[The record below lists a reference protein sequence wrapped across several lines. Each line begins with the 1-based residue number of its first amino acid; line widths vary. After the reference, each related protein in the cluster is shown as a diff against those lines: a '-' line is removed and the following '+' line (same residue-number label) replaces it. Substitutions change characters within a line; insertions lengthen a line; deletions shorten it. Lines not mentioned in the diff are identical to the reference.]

1 MDPQHQRLA
10 EARAQLDT
18 KALKKTIKEFYAIL
32 SPSSSP
38 EQLQAA
44 HATFLIGL
52 DQLAQHLG
60 KAERIEQVT
69 GWEVE
74 GYRSEV
80 ASLEHA
86 SSETRQRLQSLE
98 ARLAQ
103 AQQERAR
110 RIEYDG
116 LARVIGKLPDRAK
129 GDETITRLSS
139 DIAVLQSESAEYAQ
153 TWAAR
158 KEAFG
163 DIVGRLVGM
172 QEAIRDE
179 KAEQDRRRALDD
191 ADADADGDEADES
204 AAAASA
210 PMTASNS
217 NAAPLD
223 PNAKEFVPAGAMGGG
238 GEGGEEDV
246 EMAEG
251 GEAAE
256 EEEAQEQEGGE
267 ASRKGSEEREEG
279 EMSV

>member
-18 KALKKTIKEFYAIL
+18 KALKKTIKEFYAL
-32 SPSSSP
+32 LATTSSP

-69 GWEVE
+69 GWEVD
-74 GYRSEV
+74 GFKSEV
-80 ASLEHA
+80 AALEKSSL
-86 SSETRQRLQSLE
+86 ETRQRLQSLE
-98 ARLAQ
+98 TRLAQ

-116 LARVIGKLPDRAK
+116 LARTIGKLPDRAK
-129 GDETITRLSS
+129 GEETITRLTS
-139 DIAVLQSESAEYAQ
+139 DISVLSSESAEYAQ
-153 TWAAR
+153 TWQAR

-191 ADADADGDEADES
+191 ADAEENDDQPGS
-204 AAAASA
+204 AA
-210 PMTASNS
+210 MTASNS
-217 NAAPLD
+217 TTGPAALD
-223 PNAKEFVPAGAMGGG
+223 PNAKEFVPGAGGTKEA
-238 GEGGEEDV
+238 GEGVVEGEDV

-251 GEAAE
+251 D
-256 EEEAQEQEGGE
+256 EQVEQGGQ
-267 ASRKGSEEREEG
+267 ASRGVSQEREEGEEEREEG